1 MALTLALAVYLLL
14 HSTIESSIVNNVSMQ
29 SGLIAGQRLIVN
41 KIVYHFREP
50 QRGEIIILY
59 PPVQSDQQ

>member
-1 MALTLALAVYLLL
+1 MALTLALAVYLLMHTAL
-14 HSTIESSIVNNVSMQ
+14 PSSIVNHISMQ
-29 SGLIAGQRLIVN
+29 PGLIAGQRLIVN